1 MAWASKVMADLSDI
15 IGNPSN
21 SYRVHYETLKDNQL
35 LDKLHWSSAQYAD
48 WGLRSDRIR
57 LVRQKPV
64 DERMSQANEMPM
76 VRSIEIEPTF
86 QFINSIGYV
95 SLFPML
101 LELVDPDSPKLGAI
115 LDQIRDNRK
124 LWTNYG
130 LRSLAKDAPLYN
142 KRNTEHD
149 PPYWRGAIWIN
160 INYLALKSLRFYST
174 IEGPNQEK
182 AARIYA
188 ELRTNIIDNMLKN
201 YETTGYIWEQYN
213 DINGKGQGSHPF
225 TGWSSLVSIILYD
238 MIGVTSP
245 NHYFAIVLGRLF
257 SSV

>member
-1 MAWASKVMADLSDI
+1 
-15 IGNPSN
+15 
-21 SYRVHYETLKDNQL
+21 
-35 LDKLHWSSAQYAD
+35 
-48 WGLRSDRIR
+48 
-57 LVRQKPV
+57 
-64 DERMSQANEMPM
+64 
-76 VRSIEIEPTF
+76 
-86 QFINSIGYV
+86 
-95 SLFPML
+95 ML

-130 LRSLAKDAPLYN
+130 LRSLAKDAPLYI

-225 TGWSSLVSIILYD
+225 TGWSSLV
-238 MIGVTSP
+238 V
-245 NHYFAIVLGRLF
+245 AIMAEIY
-257 SSV
+257 